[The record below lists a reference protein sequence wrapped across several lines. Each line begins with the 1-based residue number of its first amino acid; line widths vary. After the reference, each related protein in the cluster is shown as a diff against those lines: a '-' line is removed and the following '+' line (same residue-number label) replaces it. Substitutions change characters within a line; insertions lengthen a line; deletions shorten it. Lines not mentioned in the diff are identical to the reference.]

1 MGKNRLKYPNNPL
14 IGNLNINSLRNKIID
29 VREVIRKL
37 SLDYFV
43 ISETKLNESFPS
55 AQFNISI
62 YEIKNQGDRYKY
74 GGGLTECVRK
84 GFIAKK
90 LKDYETQ
97 ICETICSEFTIS
109 KKKLICFS
117 VYRPPSYNNLI
128 IPFEELTKS
137 VCMALSTC
145 DNFIVMDDFNSH
157 VKGEDIGHD
166 KLDAFCDTL
175 NLTNL
180 VKADTCYSNNHKST
194 TDLFL
199 TNKPHSFQFT
209 SVTETGL
216 NG

>member
-1 MGKNRLKYPNNPL
+1 MHVLQY
-14 IGNLNINSLRNKIID
+14 
-29 VREVIRKL
+29 
-37 SLDYFV
+37 YFFHLV
-43 ISETKLNESFPS
+43 
-55 AQFNISI
+55 
-62 YEIKNQGDRYKY
+62 
-74 GGGLTECVRK
+74 
-84 GFIAKK
+84 
-90 LKDYETQ
+90 
-97 ICETICSEFTIS
+97 
-109 KKKLICFS
+109 
-117 VYRPPSYNNLI
+117 NLI
-128 IPFEELTKS
+128 E
-137 VCMALSTC
+137 CMSHS
-145 DNFIVMDDFNSH
+145 IIMDDFNSH